1 MIIKSGFL
9 VTGMPVNIAGRDY
22 CGVDTGAWPEGISAE
37 ALRDEAEKG
46 YINLSCPVLLDEDNA
61 ISYYVNCTESHIPA
75 RLLFCQCSGEA
86 SGFPAQSLPHTLR
99 LKELGYDYA
108 YPSGDYFSS
117 ILNEVLYGK
126 SKLAVEWGERLNQ
139 YGLLASEADV
149 SAYIKRREQQI
160 QESGEDPTCFEK
172 GSFAVFRL
180 FEVNLL

>member
-1 MIIKSGFL
+1 M
-9 VTGMPVNIAGRDY
+9 
-22 CGVDTGAWPEGISAE
+22 
-37 ALRDEAEKG
+37 
-46 YINLSCPVLLDEDNA
+46 LLDKDNA
-61 ISYYVNCTESHIPA
+61 IQYYVNCTENHIPV
-75 RLLFCQCSGEA
+75 RLLFCHCGVEA
-86 SGFPAQSLPHTLR
+86 SVFTAQGLPHTLH

-126 SKLAVEWGERLNQ
+126 SGLAGEWEERLNQ

-149 SAYIKRREQQI
+149 SAYIERREQQI

-172 GSFAVFRL
+172 GPFVVFRL

>member
-1 MIIKSGFL
+1 MSIRNGFL
-9 VTGMPVNIAGRDY
+9 VTGMPVDRPGRQY
-22 CGVDTGAWPEGISAE
+22 CGVDTGAWPMGISAE

-61 ISYYVNCTESHIPA
+61 ISYYVNCIESHIPA

-99 LKELGYDYA
+99 LKLLGYDYA

-126 SKLAVEWGERLNQ
+126 SGLAGEWEERLNQ

-149 SAYIKRREQQI
+149 SAYIKRREQLV
-160 QESGEDPTCFEK
+160 QECGEEAAFFEK
-172 GSFAVFRL
+172 GTFSVFRL
-180 FEVNLL
+180 FEVKLL